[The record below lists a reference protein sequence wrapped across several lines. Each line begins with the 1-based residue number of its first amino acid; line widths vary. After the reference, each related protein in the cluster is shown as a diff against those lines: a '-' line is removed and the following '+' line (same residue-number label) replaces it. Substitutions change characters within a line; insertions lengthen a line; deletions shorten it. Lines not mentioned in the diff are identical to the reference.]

1 MERGWHEGGKGQ
13 ADISKS
19 ILRPSKRM
27 VSDIKREEMC
37 RRLGGA
43 NFGAKRF
50 ETGLK
55 MPRQRVVITIYY

>member
-1 MERGWHEGGKGQ
+1 
-13 ADISKS
+13 
-19 ILRPSKRM
+19 M